1 MSAKNGEGYEE
12 LVNAV
17 SVITKTENLSP
28 DSAVLIS
35 ERQRD
40 LANRA
45 YLAVSEALNAIEN
58 GVTPDAVGV
67 LVDDAL
73 SALYEMTGKRV
84 TESVTEEIFKKFC
97 VGK

>member
-1 MSAKNGEGYEE
+1 
-12 LVNAV
+12 
-17 SVITKTENLSP
+17 
-28 DSAVLIS
+28 
-35 ERQRD
+35 

-45 YLAVSEALNAIEN
+45 YTSVNEALNAIDY

-73 SALYEMTGKRV
+73 TALYEMTGQRV